1 MPGASPNEYY
11 CHRSLHRRSFHPG
24 AAAACIRVRGHP
36 LWTIPPLLQ
45 NLESLLEEIQ
55 SATVLKA
62 SEAQVVVGSVRAT
75 LHDKT
80 CMIGRLIVEP
90 ALQGQGIGSSLLQAI
105 EAMFPQAE
113 LFELFTGS
121 KSERNIRLYRRH
133 GYEITGAKQLS
144 GQVSFVVMT
153 KPARA
158 SV

>member
-1 MPGASPNEYY
+1 MSTT
-11 CHRSLHRRSFHPG
+11 
-24 AAAACIRVRGHP
+24 AACTDAASILALQRRAYESEAILYGD
-36 LWTIPPLLQ
+36 WAIPPLLQ

-62 SEAQVVVGSVRAT
+62 SEAQIVVGSVRAT
-75 LHDKT
+75 LRDKT
-80 CMIGRLIVEP
+80 CLIGRLIVEP

>member
-1 MPGASPNEYY
+1 MSTIVT
-11 CHRSLHRRSFHPG
+11 
-24 AAAACIRVRGHP
+24 AACTDAASILALQRRAYESEAILYGD
-36 LWTIPPLLQ
+36 WTISPLLQ